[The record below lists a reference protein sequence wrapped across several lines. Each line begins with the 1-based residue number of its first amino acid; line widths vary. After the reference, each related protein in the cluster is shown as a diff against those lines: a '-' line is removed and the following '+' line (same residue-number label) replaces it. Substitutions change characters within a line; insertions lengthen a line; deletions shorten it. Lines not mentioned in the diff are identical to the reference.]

1 MLKNFSAR
9 FARGINHCSAPAAP
23 FCLYTLSRSRIY
35 TKCTAACAVA
45 PEWGSCSRAK
55 TAHYGGASAH
65 WKWARRLLGGMK
77 RRFTAI
83 RAPPLALVCRWSWVY
98 WSWTDDGRSVPRGPL
113 ALVESECTLQV
124 EPSGGERSS
133 ASHNSNTFLLFD
145 RKIFRI

>member
-35 TKCTAACAVA
+35 IPSA
-45 PEWGSCSRAK
+45 PRLAQWPQN
-55 TAHYGGASAH
+55 GGAVPGP
-65 WKWARRLLGGMK
+65 RRLTMEE
-77 RRFTAI
+77 RRPT
-83 RAPPLALVCRWSWVY
+83 RGWSWVY
-98 WSWTDDGRSVPRGPL
+98 GSWTDDGRSVPRGPL

-145 RKIFRI
+145 RKIFRILFVTKKNVFSKKNK

>member
-55 TAHYGGASAH
+55 TAHYGGAVG
-65 WKWARRLLGGMK
+65 LGFMGLGQTM
-77 RRFTAI
+77 AGQY
-83 RAPPLALVCRWSWVY
+83 RADHSPWLKA
-98 WSWTDDGRSVPRGPL
+98 SVPCKWSQVGASGLLHHIIP
-113 ALVESECTLQV
+113 TLFYFSTAKF
-124 EPSGGERSS
+124 SG
-133 ASHNSNTFLLFD
+133 FD
-145 RKIFRI
+145 LSPKQKVFSKKK

>member
-55 TAHYGGASAH
+55 TAHYGGAVG
-65 WKWARRLLGGMK
+65 LGFMGLGQTM
-77 RRFTAI
+77 AGQY
-83 RAPPLALVCRWSWVY
+83 RADHSPWLKA
-98 WSWTDDGRSVPRGPL
+98 SVPCKW
-113 ALVESECTLQV
+113 SQV
-124 EPSGGERSS
+124 EASGLP
-133 ASHNSNTFLLFD
+133 HHIIPTLFYFSTAKFSGFD
-145 RKIFRI
+145 FSPKQKVFSKKKK

>member
-65 WKWARRLLGGMK
+65 LKWARRLL
-77 RRFTAI
+77 R
-83 RAPPLALVCRWSWVY
+83 LRWSWVY
-98 WSWTDDGRSVPRGPL
+98 GSWTDDGRSVPRGPL

-145 RKIFRI
+145 RNIFRI